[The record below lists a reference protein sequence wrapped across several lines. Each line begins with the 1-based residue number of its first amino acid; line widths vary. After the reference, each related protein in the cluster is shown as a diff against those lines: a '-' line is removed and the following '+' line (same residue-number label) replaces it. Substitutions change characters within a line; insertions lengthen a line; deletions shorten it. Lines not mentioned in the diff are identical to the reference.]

1 VATGPTVITPILN
14 VVRVR
19 DHVATALE
27 TEGIVN
33 DVTAA
38 IVAVVIFET
47 LLLDDLGV
55 PATLFVS
62 SSGSASACLRGA
74 RDGGDLLPVGQRSGP
89 RTRRAG
95 VSVPRVGGGSRSVR
109 SR

>member
-47 LLLDDLGV
+47 LLLLDDLGV
-55 PATLFVS
+55 PATSSRS
-62 SSGSASACLRGA
+62 SSGSASACLRGC
-74 RDGGDLLPVGQRSGP
+74 S
-89 RTRRAG
+89 RRW
-95 VSVPRVGGGSRSVR
+95 
-109 SR
+109 